1 MSLNPI
7 SILAS
12 PSSVDRSAR
21 LDSLAFLLKRLCP
34 VWLQRAV
41 RPLRPYFYHL
51 FLLGLI
57 PTALFLDVHTQN
69 VMQQD
74 ILGVGAF
81 LILFVSTRFSSK
93 QERRQVWIMVGVATC
108 IEVWSSIVWGIYRY
122 RFGNVPLFV
131 PWGHGLIYLFA
142 LRAARTPLM
151 LNHGLAARRLALT
164 AATVWALGGLSL
176 EPMFLHR
183 LDLTGALFWP
193 IFVWFMRKPSA
204 PIFAAAFFVT
214 SILEIFGTGFGN
226 WTWQV
231 YAPISHIPTGNPPS
245 VISGGYCLMD
255 LISIQIAASLPA
267 LSLSLVL
274 AGMRSR
280 CLQTAYSLWP
290 PARRRLRL
298 AEGSN

>member
-1 MSLNPI
+1 
-7 SILAS
+7 
-12 PSSVDRSAR
+12 
-21 LDSLAFLLKRLCP
+21 LLLELRAGA
-34 VWLQRAV
+34 WLRVAL
-41 RPLRPYFYHL
+41 RPLRPYVYHL
-51 FLLGLI
+51 FILCLI

-81 LILFVSTRFSSK
+81 LILLVSTRFSSK

-151 LNHGLAARRLALT
+151 LNHAVAAKRLALT
-164 AATVWALGGLSL
+164 AATMWALAGLTL
-176 EPMFLHR
+176 EPVFLHR

-214 SILEIFGTGFGN
+214 SVLEIFGTSFGN

-231 YAPISHIPTGNPPS
+231 YAPISHLPTGNPPS
-245 VISGGYCLMD
+245 VVSGGYCLMD
-255 LISIQIAASLPA
+255 FISIQIAVSLPTV
-267 LSLSLVL
+267 SLWLVL
-274 AGMRSR
+274 ARMRSR
-280 CLQTAYSLWP
+280 CVRAAYLFWP
-290 PARRRLRL
+290 RARRPCSWQKVRT
-298 AEGSN
+298 E